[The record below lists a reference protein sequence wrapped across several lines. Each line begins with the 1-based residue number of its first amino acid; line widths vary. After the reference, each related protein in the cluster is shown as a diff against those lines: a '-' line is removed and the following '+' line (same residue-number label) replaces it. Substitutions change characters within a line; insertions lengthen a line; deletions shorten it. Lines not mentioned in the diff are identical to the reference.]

1 LSAERSPAV
10 RLAEGGVLVALAFAL
25 AYIERWIPAAP
36 VPGLKLGLANI
47 VTLIAL
53 DRLGARAA
61 AGIVA
66 VRCTLMAVLIGP
78 LGSLAFSLTG
88 GLLALA
94 VMAGVRTRKAFSVY
108 GVSVAGAAA
117 HNLGQ
122 TAAAA
127 VVLGT
132 PAVFGY
138 LAYLFP
144 LSVPMGLATA
154 WLRRRAGRIMEGR

>member
-1 LSAERSPAV
+1 MRGSRSPAA
-10 RLAEGGVLVALAFAL
+10 RLAEGGILVALAFAL

-53 DRLGARAA
+53 DRLGVRASAGVVAARCVLAA
-61 AGIVA
+61 ILFGQ
-66 VRCTLMAVLIGP
+66 T
-78 LGSLAFSLTG
+78 GSLAFSLTG

-94 VMAGVRTRKAFSVY
+94 AMAILRTRPALSVY

-122 TAAAA
+122 TMAAA

-138 LAYLFP
+138 LVYLLP
-144 LSVPMGLATA
+144 LSVP
-154 WLRRRAGRIMEGR
+154 